1 MPVYLE
7 SDQSNT
13 GSQEGRA
20 QSSPHPLDAV
30 ASPSLSIGLINNMP
44 QSAFA
49 ATERQ
54 FLSLLDSASEG
65 ITINLSL
72 YSLPGIPRPEPSPDY
87 IGSNYSNFESLLN
100 TRLDGIIVTGKE
112 PLTPDL
118 RDEACWRSFTQVLE
132 WARDNTHSA
141 VWSCLAAHAAVLH
154 MDGIGRIKSEHKH
167 FGLLQCSGLR
177 THPLTAGAPPRFTVP
192 HSRWNGLPGDE
203 LEARGYTVLARTA
216 DAGVDTFVK
225 QQKSL
230 FVFFQGHPEYESETL
245 LREYRRDVG
254 RFLRRETSTY
264 PLLPRGYFDDRTASA
279 LTSLREEAMAGPG
292 DDLFARVEGAL
303 ERAKIE
309 NTWRPTATN
318 TYRNWLKFI
327 SAQKGKNQAAHDEDG
342 SASIKNRAAT
352 NFSATA

>member
-54 FLSLLDSASEG
+54 FFSLLDSASEG
-65 ITINLSL
+65 IAINLSL

-141 VWSCLAAHAAVLH
+141 VWSCLAE
-154 MDGIGRIKSEHKH
+154 IGR
-167 FGLLQCSGLR
+167 
-177 THPLTAGAPPRFTVP
+177 
-192 HSRWNGLPGDE
+192 
-203 LEARGYTVLARTA
+203 
-216 DAGVDTFVK
+216 
-225 QQKSL
+225 
-230 FVFFQGHPEYESETL
+230 
-245 LREYRRDVG
+245 
-254 RFLRRETSTY
+254 
-264 PLLPRGYFDDRTASA
+264 
-279 LTSLREEAMAGPG
+279 
-292 DDLFARVEGAL
+292 
-303 ERAKIE
+303 
-309 NTWRPTATN
+309 
-318 TYRNWLKFI
+318 
-327 SAQKGKNQAAHDEDG
+327 AHV
-342 SASIKNRAAT
+342 
-352 NFSATA
+352 